1 MNNLSIKENIKKL
14 INSTIEFYKIEKIIA
29 ENNNSVIFKAYDDEN
44 KRDVCIK
51 FFCNTLPYLKEKI
64 KNEHFI
70 QNYCRLLNENIPEV
84 YDFFSY
90 TFDGKIYIA
99 IVMELIDGMSINGKS
114 RNWDLGKK
122 IKFMKWLINI
132 ICDLHKNNI
141 IHGDIKLENIIEDKN
156 GNFYLIDFGYSFELN
171 DSIKKKKFGTQS
183 YCSPELAQYC
193 LYSNEL
199 QLVKNKIKQT
209 NDKNLIKIYNNE
221 MSDIISKMNQLH
233 FDYKKIDVWCIGIC
247 SAIMD
252 TNIKPYKTFE
262 DILIYPLPKCDNAFF
277 KSILDMCCIKRLD
290 IEEINDYCKSI

>member
-1 MNNLSIKENIKKL
+1 MKENIKKL
-14 INSTIEFYKIEKIIA
+14 INSKIEYYKIEKVIA
-29 ENNNSVIFKAYDDEN
+29 ENNNSIIFKAYDDEY

-51 FFCNTLPYLKEKI
+51 FFLNTQPHLKEKI

-70 QNYCRLLNENIPEV
+70 QKYCRFFNQNIPVV

-90 TFDGKIYIA
+90 VSDEKIHIA
-99 IVMELIDGMSINGKS
+99 IVMELIEGNSINGRTKY
-114 RNWDLGKK
+114 WDLEKK

-132 ICDLHKNNI
+132 ISDLHKNNI

-156 GNFYLIDFGYSFELN
+156 GVFYLIDFGYSFELN
-171 DSIKKKKFGTQS
+171 KSIKKKKFGTQS

-199 QLVKNKIKQT
+199 QLTKNKSKQT
-209 NDKNLIKIYNNE
+209 NDQNLIKIYNDE
-221 MSDIISKMNQLH
+221 ITDIISKMNQLH

-262 DILIYPLPKCDNAFF
+262 DILIYPLPKCENTIFQ
-277 KSILDMCCIKRLD
+277 SILDMCCVKRLD
-290 IEEINDYCKSI
+290 IEEINNYCKTF